1 MKAITYLREGRK
13 LRASGAVITTDYAG
27 LTQVKPDRPGW
38 GRIWVTTQEIE
49 AGKEKPA
56 YQSRPKP
63 EAPQKRTRKP
73 KAPAVPHWKQ
83 CVDRVRTYEADHESH
98 GWPAVTTQFLT
109 EMADELEG
117 AHAKL
122 AEFLPMGS
130 R

>member
-13 LRASGAVITTDYAG
+13 LRASGHVVATDAG
-27 LTQVKPDRPGW
+27 LTKVKPERADW
-38 GRIWVTTQEIE
+38 GHVWISKQEIE

-63 EAPQKRTRKP
+63 EVPQKRTRKP
-73 KAPAVPHWKQ
+73 KAPVIPHWKW
-83 CVDRVRTYEADHESH
+83 CVDRVRGYEVDHEPH
-98 GWPAVTTQFLT
+98 GWPAVTTQFLS